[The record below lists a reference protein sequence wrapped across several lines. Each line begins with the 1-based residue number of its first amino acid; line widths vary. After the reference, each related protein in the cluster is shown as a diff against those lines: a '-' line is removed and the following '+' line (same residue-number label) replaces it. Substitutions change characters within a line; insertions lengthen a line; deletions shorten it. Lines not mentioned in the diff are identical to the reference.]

1 MEWEGSCRNCCPG
14 NSKGGNPLPGDAPL
28 HKSTS
33 SATTQQTPARKPNKA
48 LRSLHPPACICNTSL
63 YLSSSFCCLNS
74 GLWEG
79 RPQQVSWTL
88 PCDTGFALRV
98 YTFGGGRRGSVLL
111 WAPRGL
117 IPPDL
122 AIGEDLFHMP
132 CLLQYPKSHSVD
144 RKSYLSGFISVV
156 SSNLT
161 YRTEV
166 P

>member
-98 YTFGGGRRGSVLL
+98 YTLGGGGRGSVLL
-111 WAPRGL
+111 WAPRDL
-117 IPPDL
+117 IPPRSSYRWGFVSYAMSTTVSKKPL
-122 AIGEDLFHMP
+122 CGQEVLSIRLHISS
-132 CLLQYPKSHSVD
+132 LL
-144 RKSYLSGFISVV
+144 
-156 SSNLT
+156 
-161 YRTEV
+161 
-166 P
+166 